1 MRKLLK
7 EKRLSKKTG
16 NHTWLDIPI
25 DGTRK
30 GPAGG
35 LEIEELDPRQV
46 SELERWAELQD
57 EEAAPP
63 PDLAQPVE
71 LSSTMKESLWLPY
84 NAPAP
89 QETSPRYTVIQIVD
103 SASTSSNWG
112 YVLNCPTLSW
122 NSSFVTNEE
131 KKEEKVIEG
140 EEIEQKDW

>member
-1 MRKLLK
+1 M
-7 EKRLSKKTG
+7 SKKTG
-16 NHTWLDIPI
+16 NHTWLDVPI
-25 DGTRK
+25 DGTRN

-35 LEIEELDPRQV
+35 TIEIEELDPRQV

-71 LSSTMKESLWLPY
+71 LSSTMKGSLWFPY

-89 QETSPRYTVIQIVD
+89 QETSPRYTVIQTGTSSV
-103 SASTSSNWG
+103 STSSNW